1 MGELFQGDLAPKKA
15 TTGSQQQIQM
25 FRMENLQQADGM
37 QSQLHRERVLLQ
49 GSCFFIFGQEK
60 TGMQALVALSYF
72 IFGRE
77 ETGIQA
83 LVALSYTAS

>member
-1 MGELFQGDLAPKKA
+1 MGKLLQGDLAPKKA

-60 TGMQALVALSYF
+60 TGMQALVAL
-72 IFGRE
+72 FGRE